1 MKLIFNLLLIL
12 FFIAVSSSSIALAK
26 ETKYNHNSITIAEV
40 KEEVDFK
47 VLVPKK
53 ISKEWTLEIKTRDNK
68 DGNLS
73 VIRLQY
79 MDENDENLM
88 VGIEEKKVSKKA
100 ISQLEEEF
108 SEGDKIKING
118 VSAYY
123 QEWDNNGK
131 TFNGKIISGGLLTWI
146 QNGTYV
152 QMDSSSLSKDE
163 MVEIART
170 IR

>member
-1 MKLIFNLLLIL
+1 MKLISSLLLIL
-12 FFIAVSSSSIALAK
+12 LLVTVSSSIAFAK
-26 ETKYNHNSITIAEV
+26 EIKYNHNSITIAEV
-40 KEEVDFK
+40 KEVVNFK

-53 ISKEWTLEIKTRDNK
+53 VPEELALEIKTRDNK

-73 VIRLQY
+73 SIRLHY

-88 VGIEEKKVSKKA
+88 LGIEEKKVSKRV

-108 SEGDKIKING
+108 SEGEKIKVNV

-123 QEWDNNGK
+123 QEWANRGK
-131 TFNGKIISGGLLTWI
+131 ELNGKIITGGLLTWI
-146 QNGTYV
+146 EDETYV

-170 IR
+170 FR